1 MRCEL
6 ADRHQPKLDTHSDSK
21 SAVVA
26 HVRYYVKRRSVHANL
41 AASDVAPNISS
52 SVLVGF
58 PHDLRIYDHRPS
70 EGDLL
75 VT

>member
-1 MRCEL
+1 
-6 ADRHQPKLDTHSDSK
+6 
-21 SAVVA
+21 VA

-70 EGDLL
+70 EPGLTTRKEGIR
-75 VT
+75 VVNPGSS